1 MRKGRINM
9 KQDLI
14 EKIKVLLLFG
24 KRNVDGEER
33 DGQVEKILVEEDDTA
48 HYFYMKVNGVVWW
61 GT

>member
-24 KRNVDGEER
+24 KKMLM
-33 DGQVEKILVEEDDTA
+33 EKKG
-48 HYFYMKVNGVVWW
+48 MGK
-61 GT
+61 

>member
-33 DGQVEKILVEEDDTA
+33 DGK
-48 HYFYMKVNGVVWW
+48 
-61 GT
+61 

>member
-1 MRKGRINM
+1 M

-33 DGQVEKILVEEDDTA
+33 DGQVEKK
-48 HYFYMKVNGVVWW
+48 Y
-61 GT
+61 